1 MADKFAKEKDI
12 VLKAAK
18 QGIKGNLSLSS
29 AQKKYVKNLLL
40 FALMNASGNETVTNR
55 NFIKLVNKLF
65 KGFLVKILKESLDD
79 DDDTDFDEAL
89 SVELNKIMAD
99 KALLNLKNLEDVL
112 TPETI
117 NAFLK
122 SNTKGLS
129 QSQILKRLLA
139 LREAKANY
147 RETPEEERKREE
159 HRKEYELQQQRLR
172 MMNGRV
178 LARDGR
184 DLQKRHLSWCLF
196 CYFISKYYFF
206 NCEATS
212 AAKSSS
218 FFCKPSPSLKRI

>member
-1 MADKFAKEKDI
+1 MVEKFVKEKNI

-65 KGFLVKILKESLDD
+65 KGFLVKIIKESLDD

-89 SVELNKIMAD
+89 NVELNKVIAD
-99 KALLNLKNLEDVL
+99 KNLLNLKNLEEVL

-122 SNTKGLS
+122 SNTQGLS

-147 RETPEEERKREE
+147 RETPEEERKREQ
-159 HRKEYELQQQRLR
+159 HRKEYELQQQRQR
-172 MMNGRV
+172 MMNGRI

-184 DLQKRHLSWCLF
+184 E
-196 CYFISKYYFF
+196 Y
-206 NCEATS
+206 
-212 AAKSSS
+212 
-218 FFCKPSPSLKRI
+218 

>member
-1 MADKFAKEKDI
+1 MAEKFVKERNI

-65 KGFLVKILKESLDD
+65 KGFLVKIIKESLDD

-89 SVELNKIMAD
+89 NVELNKIMAD
-99 KALLNLKNLEDVL
+99 KSLLNLKNLEEVL

-122 SNTKGLS
+122 ANTKGGS

-159 HRKEYELQQQRLR
+159 HRKEYELQQQRQR
-172 MMNGRV
+172 MMNSRI

-184 DLQKRHLSWCLF
+184 EF
-196 CYFISKYYFF
+196 
-206 NCEATS
+206 
-212 AAKSSS
+212 
-218 FFCKPSPSLKRI
+218 